1 MHVITAVIGAGV
13 LTLPSAM
20 ASLGY
25 VGGTLTIV
33 LAGLVT
39 LYTAQLL
46 ADLYIINGKRQ
57 RTYTQMVLTC
67 FGRRARSRSG
77 SSSSPTWP

>member
-20 ASLGY
+20 SSLGY
-25 VGGTLTIV
+25 VGGVLTII

-46 ADLYIINGKRQ
+46 ADLYIIK
-57 RTYTQMVLTC
+57 
-67 FGRRARSRSG
+67 
-77 SSSSPTWP
+77 